1 MNNANC
7 IDLFEFGG
15 KQHPVSGYAK
25 DETGR
30 EIPVVDIP
38 VLSDYDWQRSCL
50 ESRLRHP
57 EVYEPYEDVEAAIAK
72 LRAWREEHEPTRKE
86 VTSA

>member
-15 KQHPVSGYAK
+15 KLHPVSGYAK

-38 VLSDYDWQRSCL
+38 VVSDYDWQRSCL

-57 EVYEPYEDVEAAIAK
+57 EAYEPYEDVEAAIDK
-72 LRAWREEHEPTRKE
+72 LRAWLEEHEPTRKE

>member
-15 KQHPVSGYAK
+15 KLHPVSGYAK

-38 VLSDYDWQRSCL
+38 VVSDYDWQRSCL

-57 EVYEPYEDVEAAIAK
+57 EANEPNEDVESAIAK
-72 LRAWREEHEPTRKE
+72 LRAWLEEHEPTRKE